1 MSDVAFLLE
10 KTIIK
15 LGVLRK
21 DMRYM
26 RSSFAEMS
34 TDIEEMERDLKVA
47 VDSIYEEW
55 EK

>member
-15 LGVLRK
+15 LGVLQK
-21 DMRYM
+21 DMKFGRC
-26 RSSFAEMS
+26 SFAEMYV
-34 TDIEEMERDLKVA
+34 DIEEMERDLKVA

>member
-15 LGVLRK
+15 LGSLRN
-21 DMRYM
+21 DMKFGRC
-26 RSSFAEMS
+26 SFAEMYV
-34 TDIEEMERDLKVA
+34 DIEEMERDLKVA
-47 VDSIYEEW
+47 VSTIYEGW